1 MHHAHV
7 FTPALVAFSLLACAS
22 PRPAPAVS
30 TSHGPSTAFPNPNAP
45 RHMYR
50 LDFTVSGGAA
60 GETNGADGTYSM
72 TLEEG
77 RHGEIV
83 SGANVPLSSAGTPR
97 MDVGL
102 KIKATYALVGDDLL
116 LDSALEVS
124 SGETSGIH
132 KMSAVGQALVAPS
145 KPAVVA
151 SIDDAQGKKRYA
163 LTVAVTKLR

>member
-1 MHHAHV
+1 MHYTHAFV
-7 FTPALVAFSLLACAS
+7 PAFVAFLGCAS

-30 TSHGPSTAFPNPNAP
+30 TSHGPSSAFSNATP

-83 SGANVPLSSAGTPR
+83 SGANVPLGSTGTPR

-102 KIKATYALVGDDLL
+102 KLKATYAMVGDDLL
-116 LDSALEVS
+116 LDSALELS
-124 SGETSGIH
+124 SGETGGIH
-132 KMSAVGQALVAPS
+132 KMRAVGQALVAPS

-163 LTVAVTKLR
+163 LTVAATKLR